1 MGSEAK
7 RLADELV
14 KDLKAAG
21 WQEGRSANPS
31 LRNAMDA
38 KDWRLFVGPGL
49 EQSVWVPINPPDVES
64 VHHSRGVAR
73 GQGADI

>member
-7 RLADELV
+7 RLANELV

-21 WQEGRSANPS
+21 WQEAQSANPS
-31 LRNAMDA
+31 LRKAKDA
-38 KDWRLFVGPGL
+38 KDWLLFVGPGL
-49 EQSVWVPINPPDVES
+49 EQSVWVSINPPDVES

-73 GQGADI
+73 GQGADL